1 MAKKG
6 RAKSPPGDVSVL
18 RDKEL
23 MNQE

>member
-6 RAKSPPGDVSVL
+6 RAKSPPGDISIL